1 MNRSSYLDV
10 AVLGGQVQRCGAL
23 VGAGVDV
30 GSMAN
35 QQSGQRRVAVQGGDV
50 QRRVTVNVT
59 TSNAESAGLQDR
71 QLRHTNTPRTRVGL
85 INPAC

>member
-1 MNRSSYLDV
+1 M

-23 VGAGVDV
+23 VGARVDV
-30 GSMAN
+30 GSVAN
-35 QQSGQRRVAVQGGDV
+35 QQGGQRRVAVQGGDV

-71 QLRHTNTPRTRVGL
+71 QLRHTNTQMTRVGL

>member
-1 MNRSSYLDV
+1 M

-35 QQSGQRRVAVQGGDV
+35 QQGGQRRVAVQGGDV
-50 QRRVTVNVT
+50 QRCVTVNVT
-59 TSNAESAGLQDR
+59 TANAESAGLQDR
-71 QLRHTNTPRTRVGL
+71 QLRHTNTPRTRVGF

>member
-1 MNRSSYLDV
+1 M

-30 GSMAN
+30 GSVAN
-35 QQSGQRRVAVQGGDV
+35 QQGGQRRVAVQGGDV

-71 QLRHTNTPRTRVGL
+71 QLRHTNTQMTRVGL